1 MLNDGRSRTDCLDAA
16 LAPLDRLGAQS
27 GSSASAS
34 TSNGSSSDFAA
45 GSVAM
50 RLAVA
55 ANLFAL
61 PSGEKQHNG

>member
-27 GSSASAS
+27 GGSASAS
-34 TSNGSSSDFAA
+34 NGRNSSDFAA

-61 PSGEKQHNG
+61 PSGENQHNG